1 HVKNR
6 RGSAVITIAL
16 ADAHPN
22 LNLIP
27 GNRLCQACRR
37 NCFELKKRPTFQAP
51 PPPLASDAPSEHDD
65 PEVALESVNEAL
77 AAVGESPLQRKRGRT
92 SRETYAQ
99 KKVRKL
105 KITAERRIYTSLGV
119 QQKPT
124 SQPNQDEDFVLSDYV
139 SLMQDVKNKFDLEKN
154 REKKLQLLTLAPPSW
169 SREKIMNFFVA
180 SERQALQAVKVR
192 SESGILGTV
201 PKRRGRPVSEEVKA
215 SIMEFYQ
222 DDAVSYCLPGK
233 KDVLRGRQKRLLLLN
248 LKEMHEE

>member
-1 HVKNR
+1 MFHSNFFFIAEAELPPCSLGARGCHVTTQTKTRSLINAQDLTHTDRRLLSLRSGRPQGDIRTVCSHHYQVYLKKYTSLIASKWCSNPFYEHVKNR

-51 PPPLASDAPSEHDD
+51 PPPLARDAPSEQDD
-65 PEVALESVNEAL
+65 PDVALESVNEAL

-105 KITAERRIYTSLGV
+105 KISAERRIYTSLGI
-119 QQKPT
+119 
-124 SQPNQDEDFVLSDYV
+124 
-139 SLMQDVKNKFDLEKN
+139 
-154 REKKLQLLTLAPPSW
+154 A
-169 SREKIMNFFVA
+169 
-180 SERQALQAVKVR
+180 
-192 SESGILGTV
+192 
-201 PKRRGRPVSEEVKA
+201 
-215 SIMEFYQ
+215 
-222 DDAVSYCLPGK
+222 DDIS
-233 KDVLRGRQKRLLLLN
+233 
-248 LKEMHEE
+248 